1 MKTQHPLPFAVLGCL
16 PLLMLNAP
24 SAQTQTLL
32 PATDGIGTQ
41 ITVEGDRIDIHG
53 GSLSGDGAN
62 LFHSFQEFGLS
73 EAQIA
78 NFLSQ
83 PEIEN
88 ILGRVVGGNPSVIN
102 GLLQVTGGSSNLY
115 LMNPSGILFGAHA
128 QLNVPGD
135 FFATTATGIGFDS
148 GAEFKAIGSP
158 DYSALVGTPSQF
170 AFAGATAGAMVNAG
184 NLTVNSGHEILL
196 LAGQTANTG
205 TVAAAGGRVTIA
217 AVPGES
223 LIRISQ
229 PDHLLSLEIVPSRT
243 LTDELDTIT
252 ALDLPALLTGA
263 DLDTGLT
270 PTAAA
275 EAQVNATD
283 SRVANVSAM
292 NLVSGEITATEVN
305 VLGDRVSL
313 FGAQIDA
320 SGTTGGGTVRIGG
333 DYRGEGTIPNATHTT
348 IDKAANIQADALDS
362 GDGGRV
368 IVWADDTTHFWGEI
382 SAQGV
387 ENGGFVEVSGQKNL
401 IFPNLADVNVSGQLG
416 NAGTLL
422 LDPENIVVG
431 TLGTNDA
438 QLPTINAATGSGT
451 FFISQTALNTA
462 LGVGNVALAATNNIT
477 FESDY
482 TYGPSPVTSTLSL
495 EAGGSISTQA
505 LDLDAVG
512 STISLA
518 ITANND
524 ITIAG
529 DLQTN
534 GAVNLT
540 AGNTISTA
548 SIGSLITPNSI
559 TIDAGRN
566 LMINGVVG
574 AAGNI
579 NLNSASTIQ
588 VTGTVPFSGT
598 EISIASAGG
607 AINITQGG
615 ALLGIPFTVG
625 DATLNG
631 TAGAMTNVNFTI
643 FPTQRLANN
652 FTFGGISVNS
662 NQTYNPC
669 AVTPCFPPFD
679 LTTLDLNEFNLDDL
693 VLVDYGFEELVS
705 EFESS
710 LSTEY
715 TDYYGLNHAP
725 TATLAEIQDYLRTI
739 EDRVGIKSAIVYLM
753 FSTTEVV
760 EPGVA
765 PATASLTKTKP
776 GSLPAVAPTAI
787 PQPLW
792 EFTPD
797 GLGSHR
803 LAPRAQGNPQGSDR
817 LELIVITPDQP
828 PLRRPVPSARRDSL
842 QALVRRFQR
851 QVNQP
856 TRLPVVLATAQQLYG
871 QLIAP
876 IQPALERQGIGHLGL
891 IPDVGLRSLP
901 FAALHNGDR
910 FLIEDYSIN
919 LIPSLSLTDLTY
931 HDLDTAPVLAMGA
944 AQFAEQ
950 TPLPAVPLELSL
962 IAEELRSGKAFLD
975 QDFTITNLQQ
985 ARRSQSFPIVHLA
998 THGEFRSGRPEQSY
1012 IELWGDRLPLSEIR
1026 DLELYSPLV
1035 ELLVLSACRTALGDH
1050 EAELGFAGL
1059 AVGSGARSA
1068 LGSLWYVSDQGT
1080 LALMTSFYAQLAQQ
1094 PTRSEALRQAQLNLL
1109 RGETRIQSGQLL
1121 TPGTAFAVSEA
1132 LTRAEASDFSHPYYW
1147 SAFTMIG
1154 SPW

>member
-1 MKTQHPLPFAVLGCL
+1 MKTQHLLPFAVLGCL
-16 PLLMLNAP
+16 PLLALNAP

-32 PATDGIGTQ
+32 PANDGTGTQ
-41 ITVEGDRIDIHG
+41 ITVAGDRIDIHG
-53 GSLSGDGAN
+53 GRLSGDGTN
-62 LFHSFQEFGLS
+62 LFHSFQDFGLS
-73 EAQIA
+73 ESQIA

-83 PEIEN
+83 PGIEN

-102 GLLQVTGGSSNLY
+102 GVLQVTGGSSNLY
-115 LMNPSGILFGAHA
+115 LMNPSGMVFGPQA

-135 FFATTATGIGFDS
+135 FFATTATGMGFGS
-148 GAEFKAIGSP
+148 GAWFNVVGTA
-158 DYSALVGTPSQF
+158 DYGALVGTPNQF
-170 AFAGATAGAMVNAG
+170 AFDGTEAGAIVNAG
-184 NLTVNSGHEILL
+184 HLTVNAGHDITL
-196 LAGQTANTG
+196 LAGQTTQTG
-205 TVAAAGGRVTIA
+205 TLAAPAGQVTSA

-223 LIRISQ
+223 LVRIAQ
-229 PDHLLSLEIVPSRT
+229 PGHLLSLEIEPPRT
-243 LTDELDTIT
+243 LTGNLGTIT
-252 ALDLPALLTGA
+252 PLDLPALLTGA
-263 DLDTGLT
+263 SIEAGLDLGLSATAIAEVQGEGTGTLVSN
-270 PTAAA
+270 AA
-275 EAQVNATD
+275 E
-283 SRVANVSAM
+283 M
-292 NLVSGEITATEVN
+292 NLVSGEITAAAVN
-305 VLGDRVSL
+305 LLGDRVHL
-313 FGAQIDA
+313 FGAQINA
-320 SGTTGGGTVRIGG
+320 SGASGGGDVRIGG
-333 DYRGEGTIPNATHTT
+333 DYRGEGNIPNATTTT
-348 IDKAANIQADALDS
+348 IDAASKIQADALDS

-368 IVWADDTTHFWGEI
+368 IIWADDTTRFFGEI
-382 SAQGV
+382 TAQGV
-387 ENGGFVEVSGQKNL
+387 QNGGFVEVSGQKNL
-401 IFPNLADVNVSGQLG
+401 VFPNLEDVNVSGRLG
-416 NAGTLL
+416 SAGTLL

-451 FFISQTALNTA
+451 FFISQTALNAA
-462 LGVGNVALAATNNIT
+462 LGVGNVALAATHNIT

-482 TYGPSPVTSTLSL
+482 TYGPSPVTSTLAL
-495 EAGGSISTQA
+495 EAGGNISTQA
-505 LDLDAVG
+505 LDLDIVG
-512 STISLA
+512 ATISLTL
-518 ITANND
+518 TANND

-540 AGNTISTA
+540 AGSTISTA

-566 LMINGVVG
+566 LVVNGVVG

-579 NLNSASTIQ
+579 NLNSASTVQ
-588 VTGTVPFSGT
+588 VMGTVPFSGT
-598 EISIASAGG
+598 NISIASAGG

-615 ALLGIPFTVG
+615 GLLGIPFTVG

-631 TAGAMTNVNFTI
+631 TAGAITNVNFTI
-643 FPTQRLANN
+643 FPTQRFAND
-652 FTFGGISVNS
+652 FTFGGIAINS
-662 NQTYNPC
+662 NQIYNPC
-669 AVTPCFPPFD
+669 ALAPCFPT
-679 LTTLDLNEFNLDDL
+679 LALATLDFNTFSLDDL
-693 VLVDYGFEELVS
+693 VLVDYGFEALVG

-710 LSTEY
+710 LSAEY
-715 TDYYGLNHAP
+715 TDYYGLDTTP
-725 TATLAEIQDYLRTI
+725 TTTLDDIQDYLREI
-739 EDRVGIKSAIVYLM
+739 EDRVGVKSAIVYLM
-753 FSTTEVV
+753 FGATEGG
-760 EPGVA
+760 ELGAA
-765 PATASLTKTKP
+765 PATTSRFNTKRDSLN
-776 GSLPAVAPTAI
+776 

-792 EFTPD
+792 AFTAD
-797 GLGSHR
+797 GLGSHPLEHR
-803 LAPRAQGNPQGSDR
+803 VQSNPQGNDR
-817 LELIVITPDQP
+817 LELVLITPDQP

-856 TRLPVVLATAQQLYG
+856 TRLGVVLATAQQLYG

-876 IQPALERQGIGHLGL
+876 IQPELERRAIGHLGF
-891 IPDVGLRSLP
+891 IADAGLRSLP

-931 HDLDTAPVLAMGA
+931 RDLDTAPVLAMGA

-962 IAEELRSGKAFLD
+962 IAEELRSGQAFLD
-975 QDFTITNLQQ
+975 QDFTIANLQQ
-985 ARRSQSFPIVHLA
+985 ARRRQAFPIVHLA
-998 THGEFRSGRPEQSY
+998 THGEFRSGRPDQSY

-1035 ELLVLSACRTALGDH
+1035 ELLVLSACRTALGDQ

-1080 LALMTSFYAQLAQQ
+1080 LALMTSFYEQLAQQ

-1121 TPGTAFAVSEA
+1121 TPAAAFPVSDA